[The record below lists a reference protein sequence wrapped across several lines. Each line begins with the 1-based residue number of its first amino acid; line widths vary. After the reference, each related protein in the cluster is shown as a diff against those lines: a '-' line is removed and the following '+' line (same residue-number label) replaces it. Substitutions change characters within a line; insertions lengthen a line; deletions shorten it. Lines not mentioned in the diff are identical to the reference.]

1 MKLECSSKGD
11 KRFSAF
17 YAFVEF
23 DGKYDSIEHHYQNCK
38 RNSKHQHCQKGEYV
52 SYIVVC
58 GQKLPA
64 SDLTPFYRYLWYS
77 YLRQNPSLVDYAS
90 QFNTFTDMFRGKSIN
105 CQADCVKAYVNRN
118 QAFYRPILDFCKK
131 LDIHIKED

>member
-52 SYIVVC
+52 SYRAPRRHAWRRGTAGAV
-58 GQKLPA
+58 LRPPA
-64 SDLTPFYRYLWYS
+64 SLLPLS
-77 YLRQNPSLVDYAS
+77 YGEHI
-90 QFNTFTDMFRGKSIN
+90 FRIKI
-105 CQADCVKAYVNRN
+105 KATAN
-118 QAFYRPILDFCKK
+118 
-131 LDIHIKED
+131 